1 LTELPEDVARELE
14 ELFGSASDIPD
25 NAITVRQLAE
35 EKGGST
41 TQWSL
46 RLKKLVRNGT
56 WQRGRRVNHQAY
68 WYWPIG
74 GKDDEEGN

>member
-1 LTELPEDVARELE
+1 MTELPEDVARELE
-14 ELFGSASDIPD
+14 ELFGSDDDVPD

-46 RLKKLVRNGT
+46 RLKKLVREGT
-56 WQRGRRVNHQAY
+56 WQRARRVSHQAY

-74 GKDDEEGN
+74 GKDEHR